1 MSNNDFD
8 MQPSLQEETQ
18 AARGRT
24 LELILSVV
32 LISAFLGLAIN
43 VGSTLL
49 LDRLSSQQ
57 VVWLLIGS
65 VLAAGLALATLIP
78 RITTTVREFHNDLE
92 ILIPLLVTAN
102 DVEVL
107 RVDHYN
113 SVADIIQPALARRSA
128 KEREQIATAFQKQ
141 AQGTGAAEIAAF
153 ALEAV
158 QFLLAV
164 KIVQDS
170 RSMLGQDAIF
180 SKLRSIAF
188 AQPAIVVGEWSELA
202 KHANQNRYMALQTQ
216 GVPVK
221 TVLPEGITLTLP
233 ALAPQVPATLKAR
246 NRWRPSAEY
255 VTLLT
260 ANSGRDTALR
270 VMALAQTSEYG
281 LPRVNAPHRGRVARA
296 ILRNVR
302 DQRIRNLAREEE
314 KAARQLNGQ
323 GQSQP
328 QSEAATRYTEHFD
341 RLYNSGQRPHLLRVF
356 VRLDGSFRIRLL
368 SSERRQRGHYAWGT
382 ALSKLLSAT
391 DIDAFLAA
399 LKESGQTI
407 SGHDV

>member
-8 MQPSLQEETQ
+8 TQPSLQEETQ

-43 VGSTLL
+43 VASTLL
-49 LDRLSSQQ
+49 LQKLSNEQ
-57 VVWLLIGS
+57 VIFLLIGC
-65 VLAAGLALATLIP
+65 VLAAGISLATLIP
-78 RITTTVREFHNDLE
+78 RISTTVREFHNDLE
-92 ILIPLLVTAN
+92 ILLPLLVTAN
-102 DVEVL
+102 DVEML
-107 RVDHYN
+107 RVDYYN
-113 SVADIIQPALARRSA
+113 GVADIIQPALARRSP
-128 KEREQIATAFQKQ
+128 KEREAIAAAFHKQ

-188 AQPAIVVGEWSELA
+188 AQPAVVVGEWSELA
-202 KHANQNRYMALQTQ
+202 KHASQNRYMAQQTQ

-221 TVLPEGITLTLP
+221 TVLPAGITLTLP
-233 ALAPQVPATLKAR
+233 HLGPQVPATLKAR
-246 NRWRPSAEY
+246 NRWKPSAQY

-260 ANSGRDTALR
+260 AHSGHDTALR
-270 VMALAQTSEYG
+270 VLALAQTSEYG
-281 LPRVNAPHRGRVARA
+281 LPRVSAPHRGRVARA

-302 DQRIRNLAREEE
+302 DQRIRELAREEE
-314 KAARQLNGQ
+314 KAARQLNDR
-323 GQSQP
+323 SQ
-328 QSEAATRYTEHFD
+328 QQTEASAHYAELFG
-341 RLYNSGQRPHLLRVF
+341 RLYNGSQRPHLVRVF

-368 SSERRQRGHYAWGT
+368 TSERRQRGHYAWGT
-382 ALSKLLSAT
+382 ALSKLLAET
-391 DIDAFLAA
+391 DVDTFLAA
-399 LKESGQTI
+399 LKQAGQPVSGQ
-407 SGHDV
+407 DV

>member
-1 MSNNDFD
+1 VSNNDFD

-43 VGSTLL
+43 IGSTLL
-49 LDRLSSQQ
+49 LQRLSNEQ
-57 VVWLLIGS
+57 VVLLLAGC
-65 VLAAGLALATLIP
+65 VLVAGIALATLIP
-78 RITTTVREFHNDLE
+78 RISTTVREFHNDLE
-92 ILIPLLVTAN
+92 ILIPLLVTAH

-107 RVDHYN
+107 RVDYYN
-113 SVADIIQPALARRSA
+113 SVADIIQPALARRSP
-128 KEREQIATAFQKQ
+128 KERETIAAAFQKQ

-170 RSMLGQDAIF
+170 RSMLGQDAVF
-180 SKLRSIAF
+180 SKLRSVAF
-188 AQPAIVVGEWSELA
+188 AQTAVVVGEWSDLA

-216 GVPVK
+216 GVPAK
-221 TVLPEGITLTLP
+221 SVLPDGITLTLP
-233 ALAPQVPATLKAR
+233 HVGPQVPATLKAH
-246 NRWRPSAEY
+246 NRWKPSAQY

-260 ANSGRDTALR
+260 ANSGGDTALR

-281 LPRVNAPHRGRVARA
+281 LPRVTAPHRGRVARA

-314 KAARQLNGQ
+314 QAAGQLNDQ
-323 GQSQP
+323 GQSQQQP
-328 QSEAATRYTEHFD
+328 EAVAHYTELWS
-341 RLYNSGQRPHLLRVF
+341 RLYNGSQRPHLLRVF

-391 DIDAFLAA
+391 DVDTFLAA
-399 LKESGQTI
+399 LKQAGQTI
-407 SGHDV
+407 SGRDA